1 MGEPRLSP
9 SQRAYLFNR
18 EQFLQGLQSRA
29 ESLFADGY
37 RVAETNCPH
46 RYVIYAPGKDG
57 EKTYFVDA
65 MAETC
70 TCAFFARQVA
80 GEAILEEGGIL
91 ACKHLRGLGPLVRQ
105 TRLAHFKEGATGC
118 GYRIWIH
125 WLATLAERRRRRQDP
140 APCPQYATYL
150 DGTPIRVA
158 PPGEDPSE
166 SAPFDREKGDT
177 R

>member
-18 EQFLQGLQSRA
+18 EQFLQGLQARA

-37 RVAETNCPH
+37 WVAETNCPY
-46 RYVIYAPGKDG
+46 RFVIHSPGKDG

-65 MAETC
+65 IAETC

-80 GEAILEEGGIL
+80 GESIVEDGGIL

-105 TRLAHFKEGATGC
+105 TRLAHFDEGATGC
-118 GYRIWIH
+118 GYRLWIH
-125 WLATLAERRRRRQDP
+125 WLATLSERQRRRRQ
-140 APCPQYATYL
+140 AACLPQNATYP
-150 DGTPIRVA
+150 DGTPIHIA
-158 PPGEDPSE
+158 IPGDGSE
-166 SAPFDREKGDT
+166 EPEPFGIEKGDM